1 MVAGEAKSAK
11 AQAAARQSDSVSGV
25 GLRTERRLVVAIPD
39 IHFPFENKRTLRAV
53 VDLVAEVQPDAV
65 VQLGDLLDL
74 YSSSRYPRSHNI
86 MTPRDEKREGRA
98 RAVAFWDAI
107 RQAAPGAECW
117 QLLGNHDLRSFKRT
131 LERLPELE
139 DEVWSSLRTLMTFD
153 GVRLWE
159 DSRMPLQI
167 DDVAYEHG
175 ALKHG
180 QHLGENGMNTVCAHS
195 HVGGTVH
202 RGGAWELNAGFLGD
216 PDAQCFDYVR
226 SRLVAQKTTQGV
238 GVVDSYGPRFIPL

>member
-1 MVAGEAKSAK
+1 MVAREAKPAT
-11 AQAAARQSDSVSGV
+11 AQAATHQPDAVSGV
-25 GLRTERRLVVAIPD
+25 GLRMERRLVIAIPD
-39 IHFPFENKRTLRAV
+39 IHFPFENQRSIRAV
-53 VDLVAEVQPDAV
+53 VDFVGEVQPDVV

-74 YSSSRYPRSHNI
+74 YSSSRYPRSHNL
-86 MTPRDEKREGRA
+86 MTPREEKREGRA

-139 DEVWSSLRTLMTFD
+139 DEVWSSLRALMTFE
-153 GVRLWE
+153 GVRLHE
-159 DSRMPLQI
+159 DAREPLRI

-175 ALKHG
+175 ALKPG
-180 QHLGENGMNTVCAHS
+180 QHLSENGMNTVCAHS

-202 RGGAWELNAGFLGD
+202 RGRSWELNAGFLGD
-216 PDAQCFDYVR
+216 PDAPCFDYVR
-226 SRLVAQKTTQGV
+226 SRLVAQRTTQGV
-238 GVVDSYGPRFIPL
+238 GAVDGYGPRFVPL